1 MNKTKYQLKWL
12 DNGIVLAIPEYD
24 TIMCKTFSND
34 GKPNDEEMIKFV
46 GKFLWKDIRIAA
58 EELLESNLKI
68 TIIIE
73 KDKKI

>member
-1 MNKTKYQLKWL
+1 MNKIKYHLQWL
-12 DNGIVLAIPEYD
+12 DNGIVLTIPEDD

-46 GKFLWKDIRIAA
+46 GQFLWQDVCLAA
-58 EELLESNLKI
+58 NDLLENNLKI

-73 KDKKI
+73 KDE

>member
-1 MNKTKYQLKWL
+1 MNKIKYHLQWL
-12 DNGIVLAIPEYD
+12 DNGIVLAIPEDD

-46 GKFLWKDIRIAA
+46 GQFLWQDVCLAA
-58 EELLESNLKI
+58 DELLENNLKI

-73 KDKKI
+73 KDE

>member
-1 MNKTKYQLKWL
+1 MNKIKYHLQWL
-12 DNGIVLAIPEYD
+12 DNGIVLTIPKDD

-46 GKFLWKDIRIAA
+46 GQFLWQDVCLAA
-58 EELLESNLKI
+58 NDLLENNLKI

-73 KDKKI
+73 KDE